1 MRDGPLEPG
10 GVAYPRANWKVPPCD
25 LQVKLRWHDACRG
38 RVETQFLAETP
49 LRALI
54 RSLLVAAAMLAAL
67 PTTILPAAAD
77 SLPQPAGPVILRVTG
92 AIANRNEPDAA
103 AFDRAMLESLGTAQ
117 VTTSTSWTDGTPT
130 FEGVPLAAILDAV
143 GASGTTLHAVAI
155 NDYAIDLDVAEVRK
169 YPVLAAMK
177 QDGRELRLR
186 DRGPIWIVYPRDAY
200 PELAPERNDYKWI
213 WQLKQ
218 IDVR

>member
-1 MRDGPLEPG
+1 MRDGPLEPCG
-10 GVAYPRANWKVPPCD
+10 GPYPRANLTTPPCD
-25 LQVKLRWHDACRG
+25 RRLCEAWHGACPKG
-38 RVETQFLAETP
+38 AGSLAIGDIP
-49 LRALI
+49 LRSLT
-54 RSLLVAAAMLAAL
+54 RSLLVVGALLAAL
-67 PTTILPAAAD
+67 PAAAAD
-77 SLPQPAGPVILRVTG
+77 LPQPTGPVILRVTG
-92 AIANRNEPDAA
+92 AIENRNEADAA
-103 AFDRAMLESLGTAQ
+103 AFDRAMLEALGTATI
-117 VTTSTSWTDGTPT
+117 TTSTSWTDGTPT

-143 GASGTTLHAVAI
+143 GASGTTLHAVAV
-155 NDYAIDLDVAEVRK
+155 NDYAVDLDAAEVRK

>member
-1 MRDGPLEPG
+1 MRRRL
-10 GVAYPRANWKVPPCD
+10 
-25 LQVKLRWHDACRG
+25 L
-38 RVETQFLAETP
+38 
-49 LRALI
+49 
-54 RSLLVAAAMLAAL
+54 SLCLLAAL
-67 PTTILPAAAD
+67 SPLGAPARAAT
-77 SLPQPAGPVILRVTG
+77 LPQPTGPVILRVTG
-92 AIANRNEPDAA
+92 AIENRNEPEAA
-103 AFDRAMLESLGTAQ
+103 AFDRAMLEALGTAT

-143 GASGTTLHAVAI
+143 GATGSTLHAVAV

-186 DRGPIWIVYPRDAY
+186 DRGPLWIVYPRDDY
-200 PELAPERNDYKWI
+200 PELRPERNDYKWI

-218 IDVR
+218 IDVQ